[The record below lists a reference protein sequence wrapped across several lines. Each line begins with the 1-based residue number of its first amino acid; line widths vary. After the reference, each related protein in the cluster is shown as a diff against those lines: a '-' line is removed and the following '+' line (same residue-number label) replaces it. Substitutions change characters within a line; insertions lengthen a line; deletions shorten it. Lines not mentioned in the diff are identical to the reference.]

1 MQSSLRAAGSR
12 FHRARPSPLPGHPGR
27 EAVLRLRCGSDRRLG
42 SIRRGSVRKLRRSPW
57 PGRLLDELTPM
68 PDADDV
74 ALPQAIATICQSD
87 PIIKLLQ
94 QVTLGRMKP
103 TDAGLRAVTESW
115 LKTYRQ
121 VVETAPLSRRALARI
136 DPG

>member
-1 MQSSLRAAGSR
+1 
-12 FHRARPSPLPGHPGR
+12 
-27 EAVLRLRCGSDRRLG
+27 
-42 SIRRGSVRKLRRSPW
+42 
-57 PGRLLDELTPM
+57 M

-74 ALPQAIATICQSD
+74 ALQQAIATICQSD

-136 DPG
+136 DPGPRIEVLVHAGVLDPGDEAVQGLRLSFEKRSSHAGPP